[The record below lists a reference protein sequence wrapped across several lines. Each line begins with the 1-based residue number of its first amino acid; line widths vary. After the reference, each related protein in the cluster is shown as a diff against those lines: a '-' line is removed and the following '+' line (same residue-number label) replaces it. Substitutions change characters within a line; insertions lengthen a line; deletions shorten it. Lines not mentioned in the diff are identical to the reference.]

1 MKTLRE
7 VIDFL
12 SEVCMFKYCIY
23 LRDSSGEIFEY
34 NSIQDYLDYNVIGIS
49 DVQYHEHPGY
59 FCGGPYFPPFSDH
72 LDIYFEF
79 QIRID
84 INNNCKE
91 VNN

>member
-34 NSIQDYLDYNVIGIS
+34 NSI
-49 DVQYHEHPGY
+49 
-59 FCGGPYFPPFSDH
+59 
-72 LDIYFEF
+72 
-79 QIRID
+79 
-84 INNNCKE
+84 
-91 VNN
+91 